1 MGNNLDSNQTPA
13 PSNEPNTQNNQQ
25 QPNQA
30 PTQQQAPNQQQQ
42 QPNQAPPAAPDDK
55 GGSDQPT
62 IAELMS
68 QMAELKID
76 YNKLKKANDKL
87 SSENASLHKQVN
99 AKLTEEEL
107 RAQQK
112 SDEFEELKQELA
124 AVRKENALNKATK
137 RYLSMNMPEALAE
150 KVATAELEGDME
162 TVTQSINS
170 FMDGQK
176 KEVEEK
182 VKADFLAKMPNP
194 ISGNGNGQIDYEQ
207 QYNEKLA
214 AGDVN
219 GAILA
224 SLQAGAQQ
232 QAAQ

>member
-1 MGNNLDSNQTPA
+1 MGNNLDTNPTPA
-13 PSNEPNTQNNQQ
+13 PSNEPTPQNTPAPQNQNPPEP
-25 QPNQA
+25 QP
-30 PTQQQAPNQQQQ
+30 T
-42 QPNQAPPAAPDDK
+42 PAAPAPEDK

-112 SDEFEELKQELA
+112 SDEFEELKQKLA
-124 AVRKENALNKATK
+124 EVTKENALNKATK

-194 ISGNGNGQIDYEQ
+194 VSGNGDGQIDYEK

-214 AGDVN
+214 SGDVT

>member
-1 MGNNLDSNQTPA
+1 MGNNLDTNPTPA
-13 PSNEPNTQNNQQ
+13 PSNEPQNNQQ
-25 QPNQA
+25 TNQT
-30 PTQQQAPNQQQQ
+30 PTEQ
-42 QPNQAPPAAPDDK
+42 QPQQTPPPTPEDNK

-87 SSENASLHKQVN
+87 SSENASLHKQVT

-112 SDEFEELKQELA
+112 SDEFEELKAKLA
-124 AVRKENALNKATK
+124 EVTKENALNKATK
-137 RYLSMNMPEALAE
+137 RYLSMKMPEALAE
-150 KVATAELEGDME
+150 KVAAAELEGDME

-170 FMDGQK
+170 FMEGQK

-182 VKADFLAKMPNP
+182 VKADFLANMPDP
-194 ISGNGNGQIDYEQ
+194 ISGNGDGQIDYEK

-214 AGDVN
+214 AGDVT

-224 SLQAGAQQ
+224 SLSGAQQQ

>member
-1 MGNNLDSNQTPA
+1 MGNNVDTNQTPA
-13 PSNEPNTQNNQQ
+13 PATTEPQTQQ
-25 QPNQA
+25 
-30 PTQQQAPNQQQQ
+30 PTQQPATPQEQQTTQ
-42 QPNQAPPAAPDDK
+42 QPAQTPPEKSGD
-55 GGSDQPT
+55 DQPT
-62 IAELMS
+62 IAQLMS
-68 QMAELKID
+68 QIAEMKID

-112 SDEFEELKQELA
+112 SDENEEIRQELEA
-124 AVRKENALNKATK
+124 LRKENSLNKATK
-137 RYLSMNMPEALAE
+137 RYLSMHMPEALAE
-150 KVATAELEGDME
+150 KVATAELEGDMD
-162 TVTQSINS
+162 TVTQSIS
-170 FMDGQK
+170 TFMESQK
-176 KEVEEK
+176 KEAEEK
-182 VKADFLAKMPNP
+182 VKAEYLAQMPSP
-194 ISGNGNGQIDYEQ
+194 MSGNGDGQIDYEK

-224 SLQAGAQQ
+224 SLQAGMQQ

>member
-1 MGNNLDSNQTPA
+1 MGNNLDTNQTPA
-13 PSNEPNTQNNQQ
+13 PSNEPQN
-25 QPNQA
+25 
-30 PTQQQAPNQQQQ
+30 
-42 QPNQAPPAAPDDK
+42 AAPQGQQTPTETQTQSNTENK
-55 GGSDQPT
+55 GDVNQPT

-68 QMAELKID
+68 QIAEIKID
-76 YNKLKKANDKL
+76 NSKLKKANDKL
-87 SSENASLHKQVN
+87 ASENASLHKQVN

-112 SDEFEELKQELA
+112 SDEFDELRQELEK
-124 AVRKENALNKATK
+124 VKKENALNKATK

-162 TVTQSINS
+162 TVTQSINT
-170 FMDGQK
+170 FMDAQK
-176 KEVEEK
+176 KETEEK

-194 ISGNGNGQIDYEQ
+194 ISGNGDGQIDYEK

-214 AGDVN
+214 AGDIN

-224 SLQAGAQQ
+224 SLQANAQQ